1 MEAGTSDQ
9 DAPSSV
15 SACDNH
21 NYHTLGRL
29 ELTVTRPV
37 HRCDRHRLLVFR
49 VRTDPAWESALGDK
63 ICDELTCGWG
73 NRELAALNITGH
85 DWHPNW
91 NYTLTP
97 TAQTITR

>member
-1 MEAGTSDQ
+1 M
-9 DAPSSV
+9 
-15 SACDNH
+15 
-21 NYHTLGRL
+21 
-29 ELTVTRPV
+29 
-37 HRCDRHRLLVFR
+37 
-49 VRTDPAWESALGDK
+49 RTDPAWESALGDK